1 MDETAPSPTEDA
13 LGQLGRLAAAGASRA
28 RIAEAVGRIV
38 AAWADEPEMSAAAAQ
53 ARIEDVWDS
62 LGRDAADLEERIGDA
77 DNPDAVALAAARR
90 TLASLQAAVAILAA
104 AHARL

>member
-13 LGQLGRLAAAGASRA
+13 LRQLGSLAAAGASRS

-38 AAWADEPEMSAAAAQ
+38 AAWADEPDMGAVAAQ
-53 ARIEDVWDS
+53 ARIEEVWDS
-62 LGRDAADLEERIGDA
+62 LGKDADALQESIGDA
-77 DNPDAVALAAARR
+77 DNPDGAALAAARR
-90 TLASLQAAVAILAA
+90 TLASLQAAVAVLAA